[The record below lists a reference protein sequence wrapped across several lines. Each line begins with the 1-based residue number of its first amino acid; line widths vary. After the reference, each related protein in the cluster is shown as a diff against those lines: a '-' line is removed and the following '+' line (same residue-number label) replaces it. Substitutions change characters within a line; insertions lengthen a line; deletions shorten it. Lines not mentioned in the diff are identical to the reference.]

1 MPLQADPTVK
11 FAWGDPTVR
20 RITGD
25 MLKIESPYNTYK
37 TAGLPP
43 GVIRLPE
50 ASTIDAVLNA
60 PPHNYIYMCAR
71 EDFSGYHNFAADYP
85 THQAN
90 ARRYQKELDRRGI
103 R

>member
-1 MPLQADPTVK
+1 MTPPFAASPGDTSRCSRPTTHIFTTDSPGPIRIAD
-11 FAWGDPTVR
+11 R
-20 RITGD
+20 R
-25 MLKIESPYNTYK
+25 
-37 TAGLPP
+37 
-43 GVIRLPE
+43 
-50 ASTIDAVLNA
+50 TIDAVLEA
-60 PPHNYIYMCAR
+60 PLHNYIYMCAR

>member
-1 MPLQADPTVK
+1 
-11 FAWGDPTVR
+11 
-20 RITGD
+20 

-71 EDFSGYHNFAADYP
+71 PDGSGRHDFTADYSTHLRNAANYRKKHFPQKNNPPQAIPHSKLFPNFA
-85 THQAN
+85 
-90 ARRYQKELDRRGI
+90 
-103 R
+103 